1 MKEESKAETN
11 KVAKDKNRRVPN
23 DIVLQQPIPPD
34 GDWGW
39 VITFASFMVGF
50 LVDGV
55 AFTFGVFF
63 KEFVNHFGQ
72 SKGATSWINSVL
84 NGTYLTIGPLASGL
98 VNLFGCRKVGML
110 GALLSAA
117 GFFLCTFSPN
127 IEAMIILYGFIGG
140 MGFGFLYLPAIVM
153 VGQYFEK
160 RRALATGI
168 AVCGSGLGGFVF
180 APLCEYL
187 LSEYG
192 WKGAMWIISGIILNG
207 VVFASLFR
215 PLESMNTITVSTD
228 DSTCGLENDVTQ
240 NDVNLQPVKIMVWD
254 ENGVEQGVFS
264 AGDDELKNTKEQQI
278 YKWRSME
285 LTEIKMQ
292 EEMARNYEIA
302 QLCFSQDLEIQP
314 KTRQKLRQSRELRT
328 SPLIRKDVFYS
339 GSIQNIPEFK
349 NAKNK
354 TEFVRSMTRLDSESS
369 VIGGGRRCGVFSDLF
384 DFSLLKSPTFVV
396 YGVSCLLCMFGFFIP
411 FNYIPV
417 LAYDFGMTASEG
429 AWLISLI
436 GIVNTLARLLVGYVS
451 DKSWSDP
458 LLINNL
464 ALTIAGFSTMFVP
477 FYSLYEILAFYCIL
491 FGSSIAAFVSLRS
504 IIMVELLGIEKLTN
518 SFGLVVMCQGLS
530 SFIGSPIAGVLS
542 DYTGNY
548 KASFYVAGASI
559 ALAGLICF
567 PLRRIARWEKNRNEQ
582 RSESVIVQQENY
594 PMLEKTS
601 RIVSGKS

>member
-396 YGVSCLLCMFGFFIP
+396 YGVSCLLCMFGF
-411 FNYIPV
+411 
-417 LAYDFGMTASEG
+417 
-429 AWLISLI
+429 
-436 GIVNTLARLLVGYVS
+436 
-451 DKSWSDP
+451 
-458 LLINNL
+458 
-464 ALTIAGFSTMFVP
+464 STMFVP